1 MRQAHSGS
9 TEVSELRVCSL
20 TIDLCL
26 KISRHSFTRTHSA
39 LPELCH
45 PHSLDAPV
53 LPWLSPLLPHPPQLP
68 SHTTPSATLRATLAS
83 MLLLTHRPSPLGLC
97 THCASPG
104 CSLKFSLGSF
114 PQFRSLIKH
123 HQLTTLGNQPS
134 LSLSP
139 VLSLQQWSPSDIICA
154 HYCTFIA
161 CLCTGM

>member
-83 MLLLTHRPSPLGLC
+83 MLLLTHQALTPGSLHSLRITWVFSKILTRLIPSIQVSDQTPP
-97 THCASPG
+97 ANYPG
-104 CSLKFSLGSF
+104 K
-114 PQFRSLIKH
+114 PAI
-123 HQLTTLGNQPS
+123 PP
-134 LSLSP
+134 LSP
-139 VLSLQQWSPSDIICA
+139 VLSLQQWSPSDIICV